1 MGVIF
6 RLPVRY
12 LKIRLPEVT
21 SYTIATFFAILPAI
35 ARQKTGL
42 CPTRGN
48 QMKLYYKAGACS
60 LASHIAL
67 REAGI
72 DAEVEAVDLP
82 THRTAGGVDF
92 YTINPKGYVPALIT
106 DDGELLTEGVAIM
119 QYVAEMKPDAKLLPP
134 PATLARARVQEALN
148 FIATEVHKSYSP
160 FFNPTTHAE
169 TKAAV
174 PGNVSRR
181 FDALE
186 KQFAD
191 GRAYLL
197 GADFT
202 VADGY
207 LFTVLGWA
215 PYIGL
220 ELANWPN
227 LSAFRARV
235 AARPGVQAAL
245 KDEGLI

>member
-1 MGVIF
+1 
-6 RLPVRY
+6 
-12 LKIRLPEVT
+12 
-21 SYTIATFFAILPAI
+21 
-35 ARQKTGL
+35 
-42 CPTRGN
+42 
-48 QMKLYYKAGACS
+48 MKLYYKPGACS

-67 REAGI
+67 REAGFNPEI
-72 DAEVEAVDLP
+72 EAVDLP
-82 THRTAGGVDF
+82 THKTASGVDF

-106 DDGELLTEGVAIM
+106 DEGELLTEGVAIM
-119 QYVAEMKPDAKLLPP
+119 QYLADLKPEAKLLPP

-148 FIATEVHKSYSP
+148 FVATEVHKGFSP
-160 FFNPTTHAE
+160 FFNPTTHPE

-174 PGNVSRR
+174 PANVGRR

-186 KQFAD
+186 AQLAD
-191 GRAYLL
+191 GRDYLL

-207 LFTVLGWA
+207 LFTVLGWS

-220 ELANWPN
+220 DLVKWPN
-227 LSAFRARV
+227 LSAYRARI

-245 KDEGLI
+245 KAEGLI